1 MADTTRVRVKHR
13 TATKQ
18 KWETELSAEILL
30 NGEIA
35 FVRDVDASANYFKVG
50 DGTSKFCNL
59 PYVTSPGSAD
69 ADIVAK
75 TRQEWQNDPGFVPH
89 KGQVVIWTD
98 RSTLSSGVVVPGIKI
113 GDSNAYNIDLPFV
126 GDDVAEQAMAAL
138 AAHVSNTDVHLQEKE
153 RDKWNH
159 KISVG
164 DIEDPSD
171 DGVRGENLIITR
183 N

>member
-59 PYVTSPGSAD
+59 PYVTSPSQQA
-69 ADIVAK
+69 ADIVIG
-75 TRQEWQNDPGFVPH
+75 TTQEWQA
-89 KGQVVIWTD
+89 Q
-98 RSTLSSGVVVPGIKI
+98 
-113 GDSNAYNIDLPFV
+113 
-126 GDDVAEQAMAAL
+126 
-138 AAHVSNTDVHLQEKE
+138 
-153 RDKWNH
+153 
-159 KISVG
+159 
-164 DIEDPSD
+164 PSFRPK
-171 DGVRGENLIITR
+171 RG
-183 N
+183 